1 MECQRYAYLRRAA
14 SELKM
19 PAVNADYIRKC
30 AGNDFTSIA
39 ASLKTYRD
47 VGGSTAEKDA
57 AVDKAIMKYKD
68 ETKVLPEEFADK
80 ESRDS
85 TPLIGGR

>member
-1 MECQRYAYLRRAA
+1 
-14 SELKM
+14 LKM